1 MLDAA
6 TQQLNGVLPPQLTTL
21 LQPVISYL
29 VDSALTGNSSLLRFS
44 NMNPNLS
51 FEMNYQTAYN
61 QQQYKAL
68 FDNVRKEQSRR
79 LSRTVVEGL
88 YRSLGYDDIS
98 AQYRANTTGGNL
110 LGWGVD
116 AFLSNSWNTG
126 LSTIYEAAF
135 QRRYIE
141 SPNGRSA
148 SYAAR
153 YQQLGDTLLRMQF
166 QEGAFGNANFADVG
180 QLTSALISSG
190 RYDSI
195 GAGADETPGQI
206 AAKTRQIARDTREYT
221 KALNS
226 LRDVLGGDFQQMLG
240 VLDSLFGGG
249 AINMSPT
256 RLQNM
261 ANNLRHAMTVS
272 GMDIQ
277 NMATLSAIGFSY
289 IAPFGGTE
297 TQGQSIANAS
307 AYYMGAGISV
317 EGVKSD
323 VYGSSLAM
331 AQANRVIAG
340 DARYMSAA
348 FVAYVD
354 AENQRRRAAGQS
366 LLDTGNAEAY
376 REFTATLR
384 QENVALNASSLGD
397 WLSRRYGT
405 NPQYLNAILNSDMVT
420 KLSEEHNMTLDM
432 IGQSARTANELR
444 AQQYGALVGPNGEY
458 RQFGSVR
465 ELLGGDYTNMRAND
479 IYQNVLA
486 NARNRGMTEQDARV
500 LAERVRDI
508 QIQTAWNLFPEMTQQ
523 EAEQTVLNAPR
534 AERLRNARIYRDQMI
549 DQYGEA
555 ISILDESGRAGGFEG
570 ILQHIISRTRAG
582 SEERSTLSDM
592 LLGAVGLSS
601 DTVRMINNASELN
614 SMTLRNLSDRDR
626 ARIQER
632 YTAITGDQKETDP
645 TKQLRTIYS
654 RLIQNAHLT
663 GDIVA
668 GAKRTDSTLTDAE
681 YEQAQ
686 NAARVALLTL
696 QQNPEDREG
705 REALRQWAANTE
717 NETSGNL
724 VQMAL
729 DTNQIKDLYT
739 SGGRERLQR
748 AVDRRSRVNQ
758 YVNEQLFL
766 GDSSITDEQKKEWL
780 DVVTRVY
787 TASEHLTNAQRSQL
801 RKHVRIENDKVVVSG
816 VSGGKLTVE
825 ARRELRARGFDDEA
839 LAHAETMLS
848 SAAQTVSKVSAKETS
863 LETKQAMVLDL
874 MRLADSNDPVQGI
887 FEFLQNDLPILL
899 QNLRR
904 G

>member
-6 TQQLNGVLPPQLTTL
+6 TQQLSGILPPQLNTL
-21 LQPVISYL
+21 LQPVLSYL

-79 LSRTVVEGL
+79 MARTVVEGL
-88 YRSLGYDDIS
+88 YKSLGYDDIS
-98 AQYRANTTGGNL
+98 AQYRANTTGGSL
-110 LGWGVD
+110 LGSGID
-116 AFLSNSWNTG
+116 TFLSSSWNTG
-126 LSTIYEAAF
+126 LSAIYGAAF

-141 SPNGRSA
+141 NPDGRSA
-148 SYAAR
+148 AYAAG
-153 YQQLGDTLLRMQF
+153 YQQLGDELLRMQF

-180 QLTSALISSG
+180 QLTAALISSG
-190 RYDSI
+190 RYDDMRT
-195 GAGADETPGQI
+195 ADTTPGQM
-206 AAKTRQIARDTREYT
+206 ASRTRQIARDTREYT

-226 LRDVLGGDFQQMLG
+226 LRDVLGGDFQQLLG
-240 VLDSLFGGG
+240 VLDNLFGGG

-307 AYYMGAGISV
+307 AYYMGAGINV

-354 AENQRRRAAGQS
+354 AENQRRRSAGQE
-366 LLDTGNAEAY
+366 LLDTGDTAAY

-397 WLSRRYGT
+397 WLSQRYGT
-405 NPQYLNAILNSDMVT
+405 NPQYLNTILNSDMVT

-444 AQQYGALVGPNGEY
+444 AQQYGALVGPNGEFQ
-458 RQFGSVR
+458 QFSSIR

-486 NARNRGMTEQDARV
+486 NARNRGMSEQDARV
-500 LAERVRDI
+500 LAERARDI
-508 QIQTAWNLFPEMTQQ
+508 QTQTAWNLFPEMSQQ

-534 AERLRNARIYRDQMI
+534 AERLRNARIYRDQMM

-555 ISILDESGRAGGFEG
+555 ISILDQSGRAGGIEG
-570 ILQHIISRTRAG
+570 ILQHIVSQTRAG
-582 SEERSTLSDM
+582 SEERVTLSDI
-592 LLGAVGLSS
+592 LLGAVGLSPEALS
-601 DTVRMINNASELN
+601 MINNASELN
-614 SMTLRNLSDRDR
+614 SMTLRNLSTRD
-626 ARIQER
+626 ADRIQQR
-632 YTAITGDQKETDP
+632 YREITGDTKETDP
-645 TKQLRTIYS
+645 TRQLRTIYS

-663 GDIVA
+663 GAIAA
-668 GAKRTDSTLTDAE
+668 GAKRVNSTLTDAE

-696 QQNPEDREG
+696 QQNPDNEEG
-705 REALRQWAANTE
+705 RTALRTWAENTE
-717 NETSGNL
+717 NETSGRL

-729 DTNQIKDLYT
+729 DTDQIQDLYT
-739 SGGRERLQR
+739 SAGRERLQK
-748 AVDRRSRVNQ
+748 AVDRRERVNQ

-766 GDSSITDEQKKEWL
+766 GDQTISDDQRKEWL
-780 DVVTRVY
+780 DVATRVY
-787 TASEHLTNAQRSQL
+787 TASEHLTDAQRAQL
-801 RKHVRIENDKVVVSG
+801 RKRVRIQNGSLVVDG
-816 VSGGKLTVE
+816 VSGGKLTD
-825 ARRELRARGFDDEA
+825 AAKQELRGRGFSEEA
-839 LAHAETMLS
+839 LSNAETML
-848 SAAQTVSKVSAKETS
+848 VSAQQTAGKVAMKETS

-874 MRLADSNDPVQGI
+874 MRLADSNDPVRGI

-899 QNLRR
+899 QNLARR
-904 G
+904 